1 VHVDEKEAIKVKPYA
16 RKTEISGLTASTSY
30 QIRVSA
36 TYKDNRK
43 TEGHAIY
50 SNGELNRAEITSVE
64 LTKLNP
70 LTLDVHWEMEREAEF
85 KPQVEYQL
93 SATGGNATSIP
104 GNSVMHGLLQNLEP
118 GTEYSLT
125 VTTCYKN
132 GEDKLQ
138 FTGQRV
144 FTYNTPQADECKLGR
159 TIAWI

>member
-1 VHVDEKEAIKVKPYA
+1 
-16 RKTEISGLTASTSY
+16 
-30 QIRVSA
+30 
-36 TYKDNRK
+36 
-43 TEGHAIY
+43 
-50 SNGELNRAEITSVE
+50 
-64 LTKLNP
+64 
-70 LTLDVHWEMEREAEF
+70 MERDAEF

-104 GNSVMHGLLQNLEP
+104 GNSDMHGLLQNLEP

-132 GEDKLQ
+132 GEDKLK

-144 FTYNTPQADECKLGR
+144 FTYNTPQADECKLGH

>member
-1 VHVDEKEAIKVKPYA
+1 V
-16 RKTEISGLTASTSY
+16 
-30 QIRVSA
+30 
-36 TYKDNRK
+36 
-43 TEGHAIY
+43 EGDFLLFFLIY
-50 SNGELNRAEITSVE
+50 SLLLVCYKHAFHVSELNRAEITSVE